1 MEEIRTEG
9 SQQASNLLYPS
20 TKEVEQLSDGD
31 KADGSRCSLGQTG
44 GRFSFD
50 ICDTVKDKKEE
61 EFDPFSPT
69 GSEMME
75 ESKNLKPRES
85 RVSNVIDSIG
95 DSLPHTNDHIIMLSP
110 EKIIGT
116 RGPDY
121 PVPLGNDS
129 VDSGTPKSSV
139 LPDSDAYPSSP
150 QMLLKMPQVDVT
162 DASPMSQDNVMSSR

>member
-9 SQQASNLLYPS
+9 SQQASNLVYPS
-20 TKEVEQLSDGD
+20 TKQVEQLTGGYN
-31 KADGSRCSLGQTG
+31 ADGSRRSFGQRG

-50 ICDTVKDKKEE
+50 ICDTVKGKEKEE
-61 EFDPFSPT
+61 NDPFSPT

-75 ESKNLKPRES
+75 KSKNLKPRES

-95 DSLPHTNDHIIMLSP
+95 DSLPYTNDHKIVSRP

-116 RGPDY
+116 REPDS
-121 PVPLGNDS
+121 PVSLGYDS

-150 QMLLKMPQVDVT
+150 QKLMKMPQADVT
-162 DASPMSQDNVMSSR
+162 YASPMSQDNVIFSR